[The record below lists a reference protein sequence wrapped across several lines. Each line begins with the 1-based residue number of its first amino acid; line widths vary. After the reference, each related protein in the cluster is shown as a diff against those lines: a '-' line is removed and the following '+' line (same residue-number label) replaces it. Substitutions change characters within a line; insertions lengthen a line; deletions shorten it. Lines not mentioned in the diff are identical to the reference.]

1 MLLNKYENAIDIII
15 PKLFFLKSDGDIVI
29 PSACPSVMLSP
40 PKPLDE
46 IQWGMQQQK
55 EIGHAPW
62 GPGEGSK
69 GQIALNYNN

>member
-1 MLLNKYENAIDIII
+1 MPLTLSSQS
-15 PKLFFLKSDGDIVI
+15 FFKKSDGDIVI

-46 IQWGMQQQK
+46 IGACNSK
-55 EIGHAPW
+55 KKIGHTPW